1 MDEPS
6 PAPARPAAT
15 AQVSVIVIGFDD
27 AAHIADAVLSALR
40 QGPCV
45 AEVVVIDDGSGDGTG
60 EVLMGLAE
68 RYARIRVVHRAANSG
83 GCGTPRNDGL
93 LHASARYVMFLDS
106 DDVLP
111 PGAVNAL
118 VSAAERHRAEVT
130 AGLCIR
136 HELPHGRDVHWQRAL
151 FLREAVYDSPAD
163 QPRLVRD
170 TLCVNKLYDRAFLAR
185 HAITFPEGDFRYE
198 DFVFTARVL
207 AAGPRIAL
215 IPDPVYVW
223 HVRRH
228 AAEPSISLDRGTL
241 GNWRNRLEA
250 HRRSVEIL
258 EDAGRKTLARA
269 ARTKFLDHD
278 LRMYTRELAGR
289 SPDFRSEWWRLTRAH
304 LAAFDEGDLLA
315 ARAPARWIAR
325 VVTAA
330 EAPRDLERL
339 AELANRPAR
348 LLPPYA
354 RVRGRPVWGSD
365 LPEVEL
371 DRIDTKPVHRLPVA
385 IDAEPRPGARSRLR
399 VRVHDLYG
407 RLRRAGPTAVD
418 IELRHR
424 EDGRLGLVRNASLTG
439 NGSSWTAEAIL
450 DLDALA
456 PTAAARPD
464 VWDVRV
470 RVRCADGS
478 SVYTAAR
485 AGGPGLR
492 RTAAVSRRHGLLLV
506 QPYATSGGSLA
517 LRVAGGPRP
526 AAGVAA
532 DRLRRLR
539 AGRGGQ
545 GDGRG
550 RHRRR
555 SRWSRRR
562 AQRAQRSRKSKRSS
576 QRRTISSVE

>member
-1 MDEPS
+1 MDE
-6 PAPARPAAT
+6 APPEWAGSAAT

-27 AAHIADAVLSALR
+27 ADRIADAVLSALR

-45 AEVVVIDDGSGDGTG
+45 AEVVVIDDGSGDGTTD
-60 EVLMGLAE
+60 VLMGLAE

-93 LHASARYVMFLDS
+93 MHASARYVMFLDS

-111 PGAVNAL
+111 PGAVNSL
-118 VSAAERHRAEVT
+118 VSAAARHRAQVT

-136 HELPHGRDVHWQRAL
+136 RELPHGRDVPWQRAL
-151 FLREAVYDSPAD
+151 FLREAVYDSPDD

-185 HAITFPEGDFRYE
+185 HAVTFPEGDFRYE

-215 IPDPVYVW
+215 IPAPVYIW
-223 HVRRH
+223 HVRRD

-258 EDAGRKTLARA
+258 EGAGRSTLTRA

-278 LRMYTRELAGR
+278 LRMYTRELGSR
-289 SPDFRSEWWRLTRAH
+289 SPDFRNDWWRLTREH
-304 LAAFDEGDLLA
+304 LAAFDEADLLA

-330 EAPRDLERL
+330 EEPRDLVRL

-348 LLPPYA
+348 LLPPYV
-354 RVRGRPVWGSD
+354 RVAGRPVWDTD
-365 LPEVEL
+365 LPQVEL
-371 DRIDTKPVHRLPVA
+371 DRIDTKPLYRLPVT
-385 IDAEPRPGARSRLR
+385 IDAEPRAGARTRLH

-407 RLRRAGPTAVD
+407 RLLRARPASVD

-424 EDGRLGLVRNASLTG
+424 EDGRLGQVRDACLNG
-439 NGSSWTAEAIL
+439 NGNSWTAEAIL

-456 PTAAARPD
+456 PAGAARPE

-470 RVRCADGS
+470 RLRCADGS
-478 SVYTAAR
+478 SLYTAAR

-517 LRVAGGPRP
+517 LRVASGPRP

-532 DRLRRLR
+532 DRLLRRR
-539 AGRGGQ
+539 E
-545 GDGRG
+545 
-550 RHRRR
+550 RR
-555 SRWSRRR
+555 SREARRTRWPRR
-562 AQRAQRSRKSKRSS
+562 AQRSQRSRKAKRSS
-576 QRRTISSVE
+576 HRRTISAVE